1 MYIRRLTKFSNL
13 EMKKTRTGLQSLLQ
27 VSQNTSGR
35 VYLVAIRRRRVP
47 SSAFQKV
54 IVSPHS
60 TES

>member
-47 SSAFQKV
+47 SSAF
-54 IVSPHS
+54 
-60 TES
+60 